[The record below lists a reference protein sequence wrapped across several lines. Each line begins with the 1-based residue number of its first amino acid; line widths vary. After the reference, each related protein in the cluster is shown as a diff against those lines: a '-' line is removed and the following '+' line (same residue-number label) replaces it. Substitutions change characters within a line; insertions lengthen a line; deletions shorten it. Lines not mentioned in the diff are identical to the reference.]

1 MFDTMENLV
10 FFLLY
15 RVFDILIKLIIFNL
29 VGLSLLFRENNERT
43 REQSF
48 LVFFSIS
55 SIDILNLVIFNVIGL
70 SLLF

>member
-15 RVFDILIKLIIFNL
+15 RVFDILKLIIFNL

-70 SLLF
+70 SL

>member
-15 RVFDILIKLIIFNL
+15 RVFDILKLIIFNL
-29 VGLSLLFRENNERT
+29 VGLSLLFRENNERM

-70 SLLF
+70 SL

>member
-15 RVFDILIKLIIFNL
+15 RVFDILKLIIFNL
-29 VGLSLLFRENNERT
+29 VGLSLLFQENNERT